1 MTTPPVD
8 YDALRARLEASRL
21 CMEEWENAVAKI
33 KEAQREKDE
42 AVRRLARSA
51 QPTFFFFCGFLRW

>member
-21 CMEEWENAVAKI
+21 CMDEWARSVAAI

-42 AVRRLARSA
+42 ALQRLARA
-51 QPTFFFFCGFLRW
+51 RRGTFFFLGFLRW